1 MNGTKPIADAADVVL
16 FRQNDVVE
24 ERSIQVEAGG
34 RPTVDSMEV
43 IMRT

>member
-1 MNGTKPIADAADVVL
+1 MNGTKPAADAADAIL
-16 FRQNDVVE
+16 LRQNGVVE

>member
-1 MNGTKPIADAADVVL
+1 MNGTKPAADAADVL
-16 FRQNDVVE
+16 LLWQKGVVE

-34 RPTVDSMEV
+34 KPTVDSMEV